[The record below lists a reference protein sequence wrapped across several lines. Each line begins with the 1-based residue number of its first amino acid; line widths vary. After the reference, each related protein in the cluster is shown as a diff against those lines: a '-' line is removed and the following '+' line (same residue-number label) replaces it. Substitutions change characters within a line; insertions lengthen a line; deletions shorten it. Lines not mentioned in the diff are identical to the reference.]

1 MHPTTHAIY
10 NGVGFGVSWFDAES
24 FYLRSSV
31 AWRTAGSASGQSDL
45 EQPTVYFQVVKK
57 L

>member
-1 MHPTTHAIY
+1 LHPTTHAIY